1 MFGPVLGPDTSAS
14 IVGIQRMMNGAMP
27 GLPKIRFGVVDV
39 RDVADLHLRAMTD
52 PLAKGERFLAVSG
65 DFMSIREMAL
75 ALKARMGAAAE
86 RVPTRELP
94 NWLVRLA
101 SLADPTL
108 KQITT
113 ELGKTKNGISEK
125 ARRLL
130 GWAPRSREDALVAT
144 AESLARLGL
153 LKGALNWAR
162 SFPPLRS
169 SIRPRHR

>member
-1 MFGPVLGPDTSAS
+1 MQIQLDNSPYAS
-14 IVGIQRMMNGAMP
+14 IETDALVVPFFEKAKGKNNKDNEEKEAQFVGALSDIDGAM
-27 GLPKIRFGVVDV
+27 
-39 RDVADLHLRAMTD
+39 
-52 PLAKGERFLAVSG
+52 KG
-65 DFMSIREMAL
+65 
-75 ALKARMGAAAE
+75 
-86 RVPTRELP
+86 
-94 NWLVRLA
+94 RLA

-153 LKGALNWAR
+153 LKGR
-162 SFPPLRS
+162 S
-169 SIRPRHR
+169 